1 MFLNFFGNS
10 DWQIYTLTIL
20 NTFCLW
26 IVIYYGISNGHLASK
41 CGGEHKVFGA
51 ILSLGV
57 KDNRH
62 TEINFKVLTVNVIYL
77 N

>member
-1 MFLNFFGNS
+1 M
-10 DWQIYTLTIL
+10 
-20 NTFCLW
+20 W